1 MGLVIYFWW
10 AKRWYKAEN
19 RKRARENVVTS
30 SYIDFFTDRRG
41 KVIACMVNTYLNDEK
56 HYAVKIELGKEY
68 VVQPL
73 NALKKK
79 HRDRRCIVIG
89 FIQDDTGVPS
99 DARVK
104 FLDTN
109 RTGRVNIRDLIA
121 SFEGKNEEE
130 NDESF

>member
-1 MGLVIYFWW
+1 M
-10 AKRWYKAEN
+10 
-19 RKRARENVVTS
+19 TS
-30 SYIDFFTDRRG
+30 SYIDFFMDRRG
-41 KVIACMVNTYLNDEK
+41 KVTACMVNTYINDQQ

-68 VVQPL
+68 VVRPL

-89 FIQDDTGVPS
+89 FIQDDTGVPV

-109 RTGRVNIRDLIA
+109 RTGRVSVRDLAEA
-121 SFEGKNEEE
+121 SAEERE
-130 NDESF
+130 TEEQS